1 VKKNLFYILIIIFL
15 FIIVC
20 TLTGILV
27 SIHRD
32 TTFTTTPKINL
43 LENTIIKKE
52 DATIETETNVHPS
65 VNTETPLIIEEK
77 QQEETPLKYEEE
89 PKPKEYEKFLIH
101 GIKPR
106 EAKYYEHE

>member
-1 VKKNLFYILIIIFL
+1 MKKNLFYILIIIFL

-20 TLTGILV
+20 TLAGILV
-27 SIHRD
+27 SIHKD
-32 TTFTTTPKINL
+32 TTFTTTPQINL

-52 DATIETETNVHPS
+52 DATIETETNIQPS
-65 VNTETPLIIEEK
+65 VNTETPLII
-77 QQEETPLKYEEE
+77 EEE